1 MFSLDLQIFY
11 FMPATGNI
19 INRKAK
25 ENRETGLNVNSNQS
39 GGRFFEKDGRPNVR
53 FRGVPFFRSF
63 SIYQFM
69 LKIPS
74 WKFLFFIGLT
84 YVVVNMIFATIYF
97 AIGVDQLGGMEQQT
111 MHGKFWEAFFFSA
124 QTLSTVGYGHVYPS
138 SLTANSIAAFE
149 SITGLLMF
157 AIATGLMYGR
167 FSQPKAY
174 ILFSKVALFSPFKD
188 GYALMFRF
196 APFKNHFLTDVEV
209 KVTLVLKLLDNNNE
223 RKNKFFSLDLDIS
236 KANSLSSNWTIV
248 HPINEESPFFN
259 LTRDEITEA
268 QAELLVF
275 VKGYD
280 DEYANS
286 VVSRGSYIADEFVY
300 GAKFDM
306 MYEPSEDKTTTILH
320 LNKIDSYHE
329 EKLPVNI

>member
-1 MFSLDLQIFY
+1 MFSLDLQIFH
-11 FMPATGNI
+11 FMATSGNI

-39 GGRFFEKDGRPNVR
+39 GGRFFEKDGRPNVN
-53 FRGVPFFRSF
+53 FKGVPFFKSF

-69 LKIPS
+69 LKLPT
-74 WKFLFFIGLT
+74 WKFLFFMGLT
-84 YVVVNMIFATIYF
+84 YMAVNLIFAGIYF

-138 SLTANSIAAFE
+138 SLTANSVAAFE

-174 ILFSKVALFSPFKD
+174 ILFSKVALFAPFKD

-223 RKNKFFSLDLDIS
+223 RKNKFFSLDLDLS

-248 HPINEESPFFN
+248 HPINEESPFYN
-259 LTRDEITEA
+259 LSRIEITDA

-286 VVSRGSYIADEFVY
+286 VVGRGSYTADEFVY

-306 MYEPSEDKTTTILH
+306 MYEPSEDKTTTMLH
-320 LNKIDSYHE
+320 LNKIDSYHT

>member
-1 MFSLDLQIFY
+1 
-11 FMPATGNI
+11 MPTTGNI

-53 FRGVPFFRSF
+53 FRGLPFVKRF

-69 LKIPS
+69 LKLPT
-74 WKFLFFIGLT
+74 WKFLLFMGLT
-84 YVVVNMIFATIYF
+84 YVVVNIVFATIYF
-97 AIGVDQLGGMEQQT
+97 SIGVNQLGGMEQQT

-149 SITGLLMF
+149 SLTGLLMF

-174 ILFSKVALFSPFKD
+174 ILFSKIALFSPFKD

-209 KVTLVLKLLDNNNE
+209 KVTLVLKLSDSNNE
-223 RKNKFFSLDLDIS
+223 RKNKFFSLDLDLS
-236 KANSLSSNWTIV
+236 KANSLSSNWTVV
-248 HPINEESPFFN
+248 HPVNEESPFYN
-259 LTRDEITEA
+259 LTRLEITEA

-286 VVSRGSYIADEFVY
+286 VVSRGSYTADEFVY

-306 MYEPSEDKTTTILH
+306 MYEPSEDKTTTLLH
-320 LNKIDSYHE
+320 LNKIDSYHK